1 MTSKAMDIN
10 RKSKKEFLSQQLFR
24 IEQLMQEDGENDQ
37 KNSLEVNERIV
48 GIQGDIENE
57 VMNREQF
64 DEVSGKEIGLV

>member
-1 MTSKAMDIN
+1 
-10 RKSKKEFLSQQLFR
+10 
-24 IEQLMQEDGENDQ
+24 
-37 KNSLEVNERIV
+37 LEVNERIV